1 MFIFL
6 TRSVLLW
13 WYIFWFCTFIS
24 RFSFVTSIKH
34 WVKVFLRLQNEW
46 LALSPSFLS
55 AVVFLIRSYW
65 SLIVFFRIWLFVT
78 VPLSE
83 SSKSRFCRSSSWIF
97 APLLSLCLCVL
108 NLNRRLIFQYVFKE
122 LIFCLDFFS
131 AVFFFF
137 FSFDSWSFSIFF
149 GFVNALSLLWFVL
162 LFVCCF
168 DASKYPNTYLVSSFL
183 THVPIWFWKQ
193 WGKEAG

>member
-83 SSKSRFCRSSSWIF
+83 SSKSRFCRSSPWIF

-137 FSFDSWSFSIFF
+137 FPSIPDLSVFFLALWMLCLCSDSFSFLYVVLTP
-149 GFVNALSLLWFVL
+149 VNI
-162 LFVCCF
+162 
-168 DASKYPNTYLVSSFL
+168 PTR
-183 THVPIWFWKQ
+183 I
-193 WGKEAG
+193 